1 MNVNAAPFNTETA
14 FRTHYGRVA
23 RIIARVVRDH
33 ARAEELAV
41 EVFLKLWRTRN
52 AQADKV
58 EAWLYRVA
66 VRTALDE
73 ATVSPQASIQL
84 ENGRKVAPDFDLKDQ
99 DGNEVRLSGL
109 KGKVV
114 LVNFWATWCEGC
126 QVEIPWFVEFEK
138 KYSGQGLVV
147 VGVSMDEDG
156 WKSVKPWLKEKKV
169 NYPIVIGNDQL
180 GNQYRLEAMPLTVL
194 VDRQGRIAGEH
205 PGVVKKADTEKHIRT
220 LLDEGVG
227 SEEARLH
234 ASLRPPLKLHVRFSR
249 MQLSRRLKT
258 SEMPKRN

>member
-1 MNVNAAPFNTETA
+1 MPCRSISKPRFE
-14 FRTHYGRVA
+14 RTTGELPVLLRVWFA
-23 RIIARVVRDH
+23 TT
-33 ARAEELAV
+33 RAQELAV

-126 QVEIPWFVEFEK
+126 QVE
-138 KYSGQGLVV
+138 
-147 VGVSMDEDG
+147 
-156 WKSVKPWLKEKKV
+156 
-169 NYPIVIGNDQL
+169 
-180 GNQYRLEAMPLTVL
+180 
-194 VDRQGRIAGEH
+194 
-205 PGVVKKADTEKHIRT
+205 
-220 LLDEGVG
+220 
-227 SEEARLH
+227 
-234 ASLRPPLKLHVRFSR
+234 
-249 MQLSRRLKT
+249 
-258 SEMPKRN
+258 